1 MKYVATVAVLVV
13 LAVAPSAAF
22 ASGSGSQCQTY
33 NPQTCQPLE
42 PPSNGT
48 LPFTGMDLGLL
59 VGGGAALLSV
69 GFVLRRVTR
78 RLN

>member
-22 ASGSGSQCQTY
+22 ASGSQCQTY
-33 NPQTCQPLE
+33 NPQTCQSFQ
-42 PPSNGT
+42 PPNDGT

-59 VGGGAALLSV
+59 VVGGGALLSV
-69 GFVLRRVTR
+69 GFVLRRLTR
-78 RLN
+78 RLD